1 MPIPDFQTLMLPV
14 LDQLA
19 RGQMP
24 TTPLIAAMADRFQLS
39 DHERQQL
46 LPSGRQAVFANR
58 VHWAL
63 SYLGRAGLTDRI
75 ARGVYAASD
84 RGRSLLAEP
93 PDRITI
99 PYLRRYPEFR
109 TLRPNDRYTDQS
121 ASDSESTELRHDVE
135 ATPEER
141 IEAAVALIRADLREK
156 LLQRIV
162 EAPAAFFEQLVLD
175 LLVALGYGTDKEA
188 SEVRGK
194 SDDGGIDGVIR
205 EDRLG
210 LDLIYVQAKR
220 YAATN
225 PIGPEA
231 IQAFSGAL
239 DSHGARKG
247 VFITTSRY
255 TPAAERY
262 AAQLQMKRIVLVDGA
277 QLTSLMLEHSVGVRQ
292 KGAALVIQE
301 IDLNYF
307 ESDDI

>member
-1 MPIPDFQTLMLPV
+1 MLPV
-14 LDQLA
+14 LAEVA
-19 RGQMP
+19 RVQRP
-24 TTPLIAAMADRFQLS
+24 TPSIILAMADQFRLS
-39 DHERQQL
+39 DAERQEL

-63 SYLGRAGLTDRI
+63 SYLGRAKLIDRVS
-75 ARGVYAASD
+75 RGVYRAAE
-84 RGRSLLAEP
+84 RGQLVLSSP
-93 PDRITI
+93 PEKITVAF
-99 PYLRRYPEFR
+99 LRQYPEFGAQR
-109 TLRPNDRYTDQS
+109 SNDAGPDQT
-121 ASDSESTELRHDVE
+121 APEGALLQARHDVE

-141 IEAAVALIRADLREK
+141 VEAAYALIRAELRER
-156 LLQRIV
+156 LLQRIL
-162 EAPAAFFEQLVLD
+162 EAPPALFERLVLD
-175 LLVALGYGTDKEA
+175 LLIALGYGADREA

-194 SDDGGIDGVIR
+194 SGDGGIDGVIR

-220 YAATN
+220 YASTN

-262 AAQLQMKRIVLVDGA
+262 ASQLQMKRIVLVDGA
-277 QLTSLMLEHSVGVRQ
+277 QLTNLMLQHSVGIRQ

-307 ESDDI
+307 EPDDV